1 MSDLTPPEI
10 EGAAELTERLGEWPD
25 FHDAEILEIRLH
37 REEPS
42 WLHIQLPQVSRGGAA
57 TVTFTLE
64 GVSDLELADFSSQ
77 NVISSLDIAAQPTG
91 YRLSLFPCFGVS
103 GFIEAEQIRVS
114 YQSEAPK

>member
-1 MSDLTPPEI
+1 MSGLIPPKI
-10 EGAAELTERLGEWPD
+10 QGAAELTERLGEWPD

-42 WLHIQLPQVSRGGAA
+42 WLQIQLPRISSGGSA

-64 GVSDLELADFSSQ
+64 GVSDLELADFNSQ
-77 NVISSLDIAAQPTG
+77 NVISSLDIAPQPASF
-91 YRLSLFPCFGVS
+91 RLTLFPCFGVA